1 MGVSFMAAKKISR
14 MGRMGNSA
22 KKAKKPPKVSA
33 PLPSCISR
41 TKSQRTARVAA
52 KKSRLQTDPKTWAK
66 TLPQRKKERITG
78 QRETRC
84 TVGLVGLRNAEGS
97 ILTWISPF
105 LRYAML
111 V

>member
-1 MGVSFMAAKKISR
+1 MGVNFMAAKKMSKI
-14 MGRMGNSA
+14 GRKGNSA
-22 KKAKKPPKVSA
+22 KKAKKPPKVPA
-33 PLPSCISR
+33 PLPSCISH
-41 TKSQRTARVAA
+41 TKSQRTARVPA
-52 KKSRLQTDPKTWAK
+52 KKSRLQIDPKTWAK
-66 TLPQRKKERITG
+66 TLPQRKNERIIG

-84 TVGLVGLRNAEGS
+84 TAGFVGLRNAEGS